1 MADAQTIW
9 QATNYQAPG
18 LLEKVYSAGRD
29 LSAKAGG
36 KVVAALTGIDSS
48 QLETIMESLNQ
59 PSLCY
64 VPIQSEGLTMRRT
77 SDIGA
82 TMLISQTD
90 QRKEYITDNTAP
102 RPRTWSGSGYI
113 TALVPLFE
121 NYLVIKPTIQAQ
133 MAILDAASD
142 SRQPVKF
149 KTDTGEV
156 VDVLIQD
163 LQIASTPKG
172 MNVRQ
177 VTYTVQEVKI
187 LENSI
192 MMGFEKALDK
202 TGLSSVPMRAIVN
215 LGKSSAIGS
224 GVANVVSGLLS
235 IKF

>member
-1 MADAQTIW
+1 MAD
-9 QATNYQAPG
+9 
-18 LLEKVYSAGRD
+18 V
-29 LSAKAGG
+29 LSAIAEAGKNFAAKTGG
-36 KVVAALTGIDSS
+36 KIVAALTGIDAS
-48 QLETIMESLNQ
+48 QLENIMESLNQ

-64 VPIQSEGLTMRRT
+64 VPIQSESLSMRRT
-77 SDIGA
+77 VEIGT

-90 QRKEYITDNTAP
+90 QKKDYVTDNAAP

-113 TALVPLFE
+113 TALVPLLE
-121 NYLVIKPTIQAQ
+121 NYLVIKPTLQAQ
-133 MAILDAASD
+133 IAILDAAAD

-156 VDVLIQD
+156 VDVLVQD
-163 LQIASTPKG
+163 LQISSTPKG

-177 VTYTVQEVKI
+177 VTYTVQEVKV

-192 MMGFEKALDK
+192 FIGVTNKILSK
-202 TGLSSVPMRAIVN
+202 TGANSVPVRAMIN

-224 GVANVVSGLLS
+224 GVSNTVSGLLS

>member
-1 MADAQTIW
+1 MD
-9 QATNYQAPG
+9 
-18 LLEKVYSAGRD
+18 LLSAIESAGRTFA
-29 LSAKAGG
+29 SKTGG
-36 KVVAALTGIDSS
+36 KVLAALTGIDSS
-48 QLETIMESLNQ
+48 QLGTILESLNQ

-64 VPIQSEGLTMRRT
+64 VPIQSESLTMRRT
-77 SDIGA
+77 ADIGT

-90 QRKEYITDNTAP
+90 QRKEYVTDNTAP
-102 RPRTWSGSGYI
+102 RPRTWSGTGYI
-113 TALVPLFE
+113 TALVPMFE

-133 MAILDAASD
+133 QAILEAAAD

-149 KTDTGEV
+149 KTDSGEV

-163 LQIASTPKG
+163 LQITSIPKG

-177 VTYTVQEVKI
+177 ITYTVQEVKI

-192 MMGFEKALDK
+192 LTGAEKLLDK
-202 TGLSSVPMRAIVN
+202 TGANSIPVRTLIN

-224 GVANVVSGLLS
+224 GISNLASGLLS